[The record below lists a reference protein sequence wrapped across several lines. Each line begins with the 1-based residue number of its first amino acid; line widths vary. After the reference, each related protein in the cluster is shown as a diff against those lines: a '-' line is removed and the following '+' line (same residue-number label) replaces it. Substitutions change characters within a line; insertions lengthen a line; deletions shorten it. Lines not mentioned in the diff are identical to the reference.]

1 MTGRR
6 VLSAVTVAAL
16 VLIAGCSNSGGSSA
30 VLNPRL
36 DPGGWSAAAATAHP
50 SVGPLPAGD
59 TELIHRTIDAINA
72 AAGRRPAEQRTV
84 LQRVV
89 DPARADE
96 QRQCRPAATTVWFEP
111 AWPDLRAEPGAA
123 AHRYVLPTRIRI
135 FTADR
140 ITGTDV
146 TALTVTI
153 SEGAAHL
160 PPLCVS

>member
-1 MTGRR
+1 MTGRP
-6 VLSAVTVAAL
+6 VLGAVTAAVL
-16 VLIAGCSNSGGSSA
+16 ALIAGCSNSGGSSA
-30 VLNPRL
+30 VLDPPLN
-36 DPGGWSAAAATAHP
+36 PGGWSAAESTANP
-50 SVGPLPAGD
+50 SVDPIPAGD
-59 TELIHRTIDAINA
+59 AELIHRTIDAINA
-72 AAGRRPAEQRTV
+72 VAGRQPAEQRTV

-96 QRQCRPAATTVWFEP
+96 QRQCRPAVTTVRFEP

-146 TALTVTI
+146 TALTVSI
-153 SEGAAHL
+153 SGGAAHL